1 MAEEKELVLYYKP
14 TCPFCAKVLDF
25 MEEDGIELPLRNIL
39 TDDAALKT
47 LIEVGGK
54 RQVPC
59 LFIDGE
65 PLYES
70 NDIIDYLRANCS

>member
-54 RQVPC
+54 KQVPC
-59 LFIDGE
+59 LFIDGD

>member
-54 RQVPC
+54 KQVPC
-59 LFIDGE
+59 LFIDGA

>member
-54 RQVPC
+54 KQVPC

>member
-54 RQVPC
+54 KRVPC

>member
-39 TDDAALKT
+39 ADDAALKT

-54 RQVPC
+54 KQVPC